1 MILKKRIPKDFY
13 KLFRTRNMDS
23 YMTFLVEL
31 YEENSQAFGA
41 IGLTMEEAR
50 AVISETIAKA
60 NIEWQ
65 VELEEAAEEEEGTG
79 REAFSGS
86 LAESLSGTV
95 TDREMTDSSP
105 GGILKKLIDWGWL
118 KSDFDEKINRY
129 VISFPEYSQLYV
141 ELFKKLNSED
151 DSKERESILSIY
163 SALFTYHSDDEKNN
177 NILKSA
183 VTTSKNLGQLLS
195 NMQDGMRPYFEQLAD
210 KKDFLGI
217 QEVLVREINNSDSKK
232 YAILTTTDSFYRYK
246 EAVKELISK
255 IINDNE
261 LQKGKIRELQRD
273 MEKGSLPFLRT
284 EKKLEQC
291 EEASSLVY
299 QVEREFDLI
308 ERKYNKLIEQ
318 KAIFAKRALARLHYI
333 SNEGMRDGDNIIK
346 LINLLDRSRDK
357 DGILEKLSGKLF
369 LSTQYRILNDNS
381 LYSKR
386 DSGEGGFHP
395 EPVDTEN
402 KATDKEMVDFI
413 PKPLYTQKELNAF
426 KQKNMQ
432 NGRFVTTKNTVQNVE
447 DLEKLMF
454 LWQQATESQMTD
466 TEIELGEELET
477 EAGFRFSKLIM
488 EESEGKDV

>member
-23 YMTFLVEL
+23 YMIFLVEL
-31 YEENSQAFGA
+31 YEENSRTFGA
-41 IGLTMEEAR
+41 IGLTVEESK
-50 AVISETIAKA
+50 AVISEAIARA

-65 VELEEAAEEEEGTG
+65 VELEEEAAAGQQ
-79 REAFSGS
+79 
-86 LAESLSGTV
+86 
-95 TDREMTDSSP
+95 MTDFSSA
-105 GGILKKLIDWGWL
+105 GILKKLIDWGWL
-118 KSDFDEKINRY
+118 KSDYDEKLNQY

-141 ELFKKLNSED
+141 ELFKKINSED

-163 SALFTYHSDDEKNN
+163 SALFTYYSDDEKNN
-177 NILKSA
+177 SILKSA
-183 VTTSKNLGQLLS
+183 VNTSKNLGQLLS

-261 LQKGKIRELQRD
+261 L
-273 MEKGSLPFLRT
+273 EKGRVLGLQKDLEKETLPFLRA
-284 EKKLEQC
+284 EKRLEQC
-291 EEASSLVY
+291 EEAGSLVY

-333 SNEGMRDGDNIIK
+333 SNEGMRDGDTIIK
-346 LINLLDRSRDK
+346 LINLLDRSKDK
-357 DGILEKLSGKLF
+357 DVILERFSDKLF
-369 LSTQYRILNDNS
+369 LSSQFRVLNDNS
-381 LYSKR
+381 LYSRR
-386 DSGEGGFHP
+386 DSGDGGFHP

-402 KATDKEMVDFI
+402 KVSDREMADFI

-432 NGRFVTTKNTVQNVE
+432 NGRFVTTKETVQNIE

-454 LWQQATESQMTD
+454 IWQQATESQLTD
-466 TEIELGEELET
+466 TEIELGEELES
-477 EAGFRFSKLIM
+477 EGGFRFSKLIM
-488 EESEGKDV
+488 EGKNV